1 MTTHAL
7 TPPKRRKLLGP
18 ALWAVQ
24 VLLALFFIFAGSTKL
39 ATPAA
44 ALAQQMPW
52 TADYPGLVLWTGLAD
67 LLGGIGILLPALTRV
82 LPGLTPLAATGL
94 VALQVLALVFHL
106 SRGEAAVAPLNLVLL
121 ALAAFVWWGRSRAL
135 PVAPRG

>member
-7 TPPKRRKLLGP
+7 TPSTGKFLGP

-24 VLLALFFIFAGSTKL
+24 VLLALFFIYAGYTKL

-44 ALAQQMPW
+44 ALAQAMPW
-52 TADYPGLVLWTGLAD
+52 TAQHPGLVPWTGLVD

-82 LPGLTPLAATGL
+82 LPGLTPLAAAGL
-94 VALQVLALVFHL
+94 VALQVVALAFHIT
-106 SRGEAAVAPLNLVLL
+106 RGELAVAPLNLVLM
-121 ALAAFVWWGRSRAL
+121 ALAGWVWWGRSRAL
-135 PVAPRG
+135 PIAPRA